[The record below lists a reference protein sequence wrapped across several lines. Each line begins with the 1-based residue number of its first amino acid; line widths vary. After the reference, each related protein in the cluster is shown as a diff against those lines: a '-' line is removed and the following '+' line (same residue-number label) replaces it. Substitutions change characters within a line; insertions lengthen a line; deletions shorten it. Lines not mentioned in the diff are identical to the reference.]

1 MARFVEDL
9 ALVLPIL
16 SGMDWKDASVIP
28 MQLADWRIVDVS
40 KLRVAYYTHHA
51 GADPTPETAE
61 TCRQTAHILASMG
74 AHVEEA
80 LPPRIDEAS
89 LITRQYWQ
97 RPESESANEWITT
110 EKVQLSSVEVE
121 QHLFSWDRF
130 RRALIAFMANYDVI
144 LTPVAERPATA
155 HGTDGG
161 WIPYTLPFS
170 LTGWPCVVVRAG
182 TAPDGLPIGVQIV
195 ASPWRDDVALAVAQ
209 VIEHSLGGWQPPM
222 LG

>member
-1 MARFVEDL
+1 
-9 ALVLPIL
+9 
-16 SGMDWKDASVIP
+16 
-28 MQLADWRIVDVS
+28 
-40 KLRVAYYTHHA
+40 
-51 GADPTPETAE
+51 
-61 TCRQTAHILASMG
+61 MG

-97 RPESESANEWITT
+97 RPESASADEWLTT
-110 EKVQLSSVEVE
+110 EEVQLTSLEVE
-121 QHLFSWDRF
+121 QHLYSWDRF
-130 RRALIAFMANYDVI
+130 RRALIGFMEHYDVI

-182 TAPDGLPIGVQIV
+182 TAPDGLPIGVQVV
-195 ASPWRDDVALAVAQ
+195 AGPWRDDVALAAAQ
-209 VIEHSLGGWQPPM
+209 VIEHSLGGWHPP
-222 LG
+222 LFG